1 MVISFISIITISLI
15 DKKNKKEEM
24 FHKLVK
30 KSHLGRTSLFFL
42 DIDNPKP
49 DEIKKWMEV
58 NNLTIISASY
68 RLGISKRQ
76 FSRFLSGDTNAKKVH
91 SLAMQMIWLILEN
104 KKMEQ
109 NNLEK
114 KENSKKR
121 KIRIPIK

>member
-1 MVISFISIITISLI
+1 M
-15 DKKNKKEEM
+15 
-24 FHKLVK
+24 
-30 KSHLGRTSLFFL
+30 FFL